1 MNAELAEF
9 DLLFQNATIYDG
21 AGNPARRGSVAVKG
35 SSIAAVGDI
44 AHSRAKEVL
53 DLDGLA
59 ISPGFIDTHGH
70 SDFPLLVDPSAQ
82 SKVRQGVTTEIIGNC
97 GFSPAPVTDINRE
110 AMVESNRFLAA
121 GAEFDWSWDSMGGYL
136 DRLDASGTAMNVLA
150 LVGHVPIRSAVMGYE
165 KRYPTADE
173 LGAMKDLLRQSLEE
187 GAFGFSTGLIFPPS
201 SYCET
206 EELVELAKVLAE
218 FGGIYFSHIRGE
230 SHSLLRAVAEAIEI
244 GERAGVAVQIAHH
257 KASGRPYWGRVR
269 DSLSMIEAARG
280 RGLDVTV
287 DVYPYTAGSG
297 SLTQLVPEWA
307 HEGGP
312 KATLARLKDPA
323 SRALIESELGAG
335 WREWDTI
342 FVSWTASDNA
352 DVVGKNIGQIARERN
367 LPPETASLDLLVQ
380 EELQGVMIHFVID
393 EEDVRYVLKHPAA
406 MIGSDGSAI
415 SPEPPLNMGRPHPRF
430 YGAFPRVL
438 GHYARDVGLFSLEE
452 AVYNMTGF
460 AATKMGLAAKGVIEP
475 GRDADL
481 VVFDRER
488 VIDNAMFED
497 PHQFPEGIVHVTVAG
512 KFVVRDGE
520 QSKEL
525 PARTLRGP
533 EAK

>member
-1 MNAELAEF
+1 M
-9 DLLFQNATIYDG
+9 
-21 AGNPARRGSVAVKG
+21 
-35 SSIAAVGDI
+35 
-44 AHSRAKEVL
+44 
-53 DLDGLA
+53 
-59 ISPGFIDTHGH
+59 
-70 SDFPLLVDPSAQ
+70 
-82 SKVRQGVTTEIIGNC
+82 
-97 GFSPAPVTDINRE
+97 
-110 AMVESNRFLAA
+110 
-121 GAEFDWSWDSMGGYL
+121 
-136 DRLDASGTAMNVLA
+136 
-150 LVGHVPIRSAVMGYE
+150 
-165 KRYPTADE
+165 
-173 LGAMKDLLRQSLEE
+173 
-187 GAFGFSTGLIFPPS
+187 
-201 SYCET
+201 
-206 EELVELAKVLAE
+206 LAE

-269 DSLSMIEAARG
+269 DSLSHDRG
-280 RGLDVTV
+280 RERQGPGRDGRRVSL
-287 DVYPYTAGSG
+287 YGRAAAA
-297 SLTQLVPEWA
+297 LTQLVPEWA

-312 KATLARLKDPA
+312 EATLARLKDPA

-452 AVYNMTGF
+452 AVYKMTGF

-475 GRDADL
+475 GRGADL